1 MALATQCPHCGTV
14 FRVAADQLK
23 LRGGIVRCGAC
34 QLIFDGN
41 AGLVD
46 LDKASQPAPAAA
58 PAAAPEAPAAT
69 APDSSEPPVAQDA
82 APGQPLDA
90 DAADAGED
98 RQPVYTL
105 ELDRTFSPHG
115 ILPQAAPAAGVSDV
129 ETDDAA
135 VGTPVAL
142 SDEAT
147 EAQSADTTLLERPV
161 EEAPEDAPAPSAERQ
176 DQPEHASAPEPAPA
190 RADDAPPL
198 LLRESA
204 GGSPP
209 IAAPAPPVT
218 PRARAAEARA
228 RRSKLTPT
236 RIEESPK
243 LRVPDSDEPEFVRR
257 GRQREQSGKA
267 RRIALALG
275 SLVLL
280 LALGAQAVVSFRDV
294 LAARYPALRPA
305 LVSSCA
311 LLGCS
316 VRLPT
321 RPDQLVIET
330 GELITLGGNAYTFST
345 LLRNQGDMAL
355 AWPSI
360 ELTLNDADDKPLVR
374 RVFGPRDYAGAAATS
389 PTGFGARAE
398 QPVKIHFRLEGLEP
412 SGYHIAVFYP

>member
-46 LDKASQPAPAAA
+46 LDKASQPSPV

-69 APDSSEPPVAQDA
+69 APHAASEPPVVQDDVPA
-82 APGQPLDA
+82 QPLDA
-90 DAADAGED
+90 DAASAGAD
-98 RQPVYTL
+98 QQPVYTL

-115 ILPQAAPAAGVSDV
+115 ILPQAAPA
-129 ETDDAA
+129 
-135 VGTPVAL
+135 
-142 SDEAT
+142 DEAA
-147 EAQSADTTLLERPV
+147 EAESAGTALLEHPV
-161 EEAPEDAPAPSAERQ
+161 EQAPEAAPAPSVERQ
-176 DQPEHASAPEPAPA
+176 DEPEPEAAPEPAPA

-209 IAAPAPPVT
+209 IVAPAPPVT

-236 RIEESPK
+236 RIEEPPK

-374 RVFGPRDYAGAAATS
+374 RVFGPRDYVGAAASS

>member
-1 MALATQCPHCGTV
+1 MQ
-14 FRVAADQLK
+14 D
-23 LRGGIVRCGAC
+23 
-34 QLIFDGN
+34 D
-41 AGLVD
+41 
-46 LDKASQPAPAAA
+46 APAQPLEADAA
-58 PAAAPEAPAAT
+58 PA
-69 APDSSEPPVAQDA
+69 
-82 APGQPLDA
+82 GA
-90 DAADAGED
+90 DQ
-98 RQPVYTL
+98 QPVYTL

-115 ILPQAAPAAGVSDV
+115 ILPQAAPA
-129 ETDDAA
+129 
-135 VGTPVAL
+135 
-142 SDEAT
+142 DEAS
-147 EAQSADTTLLERPV
+147 EAENAGTALLEHPV
-161 EEAPEDAPAPSAERQ
+161 EQAPEAAPAPSVERQ
-176 DQPEHASAPEPAPA
+176 DEPEPEAAPEPAPA

-236 RIEESPK
+236 RIEEPPK

-280 LALGAQAVVSFRDV
+280 LALAAQAVVSFRDV

-360 ELTLNDADDKPLVR
+360 ELTLNDANDKPLVR

>member
-46 LDKASQPAPAAA
+46 LAKAPQPASAAA
-58 PAAAPEAPAAT
+58 LDAPAPE
-69 APDSSEPPVAQDA
+69 SSEPPVAQDD
-82 APGQPLDA
+82 APAQPPSA
-90 DAADAGED
+90 DIAPAGEEQ
-98 RQPVYTL
+98 QPVYTL
-105 ELDRTFSPHG
+105 ELDHTFAPHG
-115 ILPQAAPAAGVSDV
+115 ILPQAAPA
-129 ETDDAA
+129 
-135 VGTPVAL
+135 
-142 SDEAT
+142 SDEAS
-147 EAQSADTTLLERPV
+147 ESEDLDTDTAVLEPLV
-161 EEAPEDAPAPSAERQ
+161 DEAPEAAPSAAADE
-176 DQPEHASAPEPAPA
+176 APESESVATPA

-209 IAAPAPPVT
+209 IVAPPPPVT
-218 PRARAAEARA
+218 PRTRALEARA

-257 GRQREQSGKA
+257 GRQREESGKTV
-267 RRIALALG
+267 RIALALG
-275 SLVLL
+275 SVLLL
-280 LALGAQAVVSFRDV
+280 LALAAQAVFSFRDV
-294 LAARYPALRPA
+294 LSARYPALRPMLA
-305 LVSSCA
+305 SSCA
-311 LLGCS
+311 LLGC
-316 VRLPT
+316 RIELPA

-330 GELITLGGNAYTFST
+330 GELITLGGNAYTLNT

-374 RVFGPRDYAGAAATS
+374 RVFGPRDYAGAAASS
-389 PTGFGARAE
+389 PAGFGARAE
-398 QPVKIHFRLEGLEP
+398 QPVKIHFRLEGLTP

>member
-46 LDKASQPAPAAA
+46 LAKAPPSSPPVAAA
-58 PAAAPEAPAAT
+58 PAASSSESSDAPAQ
-69 APDSSEPPVAQDA
+69 AP
-82 APGQPLDA
+82 DA
-90 DAADAGED
+90 DADAVSDE
-98 RQPVYTL
+98 QPVYTL
-105 ELDRTFSPHG
+105 ALDRTFSPHG
-115 ILPQAAPAAGVSDV
+115 ILPQAQA
-129 ETDDAA
+129 DDGA
-135 VGTPVAL
+135 PVAGEVVAVA
-142 SDEAT
+142 DEAPDAPGT
-147 EAQSADTTLLERPV
+147 ASEPDSADTALLERPV
-161 EEAPEDAPAPSAERQ
+161 DEALVAAPAP
-176 DQPEHASAPEPAPA
+176 DQQEPAPA

-209 IAAPAPPVT
+209 IVAPALPPT

-243 LRVPDSDEPEFVRR
+243 LRVPDVDEPEFVRR
-257 GRQREQSGKA
+257 GRQREASGKTL
-267 RRIALALG
+267 RIALALG
-275 SLVLL
+275 SIVLL
-280 LALGAQAVVSFRDV
+280 LALAAQAVFSFRDL
-294 LAARYPALRPA
+294 LAARYPGLRPA
-305 LVSSCA
+305 LASSCA
-311 LLGCS
+311 LLGC
-316 VRLPT
+316 RIELPA

-330 GELITLGGNAYTFST
+330 GELITLGGDAYTFST

-360 ELTLNDADDKPLVR
+360 ELTLNDTDDKPLVR
-374 RVFGPRDYAGAAATS
+374 RVFGPREYAGAAAAS
-389 PTGFGARAE
+389 PNGFGARAE

>member
-46 LDKASQPAPAAA
+46 LTKTAAPLPASSPDAA
-58 PAAAPEAPAAT
+58 PAPAPEAPAPTSAASPDPIAHDEPAT
-69 APDSSEPPVAQDA
+69 ADHSA
-82 APGQPLDA
+82 A
-90 DAADAGED
+90 DAASGD

-105 ELDRTFSPHG
+105 ELDRTFAPHG
-115 ILPQAAPAAGVSDV
+115 ILPQTAANTDSASEDADRDSDTALLEPTVDDKPEPEPADGQGDPEPEAGPDPEPESEPAA
-129 ETDDAA
+129 
-135 VGTPVAL
+135 
-142 SDEAT
+142 
-147 EAQSADTTLLERPV
+147 
-161 EEAPEDAPAPSAERQ
+161 
-176 DQPEHASAPEPAPA
+176 APA

-209 IAAPAPPVT
+209 IAPPPPVT

-228 RRSKLTPT
+228 RRSRLTPT

-280 LALGAQAVVSFRDV
+280 LALGVQAVHSLRDV
-294 LAARYPALRPA
+294 LAARYPALRPT

-316 VRLPT
+316 IKLPT

-374 RVFGPRDYAGAAATS
+374 RVFGPRDYAGAAASS